1 MNDPRFRLIF
11 KGLKQSAQLRKLVAF
26 FQKELGTSADEIRS
40 MLTNPPRVVW
50 EVSTRNRA
58 ELIQNALQDLGCQI
72 YLEPV
77 IADLSYP
84 FVISV
89 KHQEVLNRE
98 LSKILRC
105 RCNLCVFLVEVTTG
119 ASQSILPSMMG
130 PFQEELAGLFRLS
143 DTVVG
148 IDDSRIIILGFSTGK
163 EGSGTLQNKI
173 DRALKELLGEDV
185 LISMGFSLFPGE
197 ARSLPR
203 LIYLAEVNRKKG
215 KEGQSRDTEMAFSPQ
230 APTVS
235 ISASRQE
242 RLNPLQLCFT
252 QARGKVFKRL
262 LDMDPQTLW
271 LGLSQVP
278 RAEQKKFLARLPFD
292 SPLIPVLERTINAQP
307 ESVLDKAAEQH
318 FEALVHQMELEEGLE
333 KRNEIQQEVLS
344 GLNRLEAL
352 PTLPSVAA
360 HVFEIASAPN
370 SSASDLTKV
379 IVNDPSLTS
388 KILKV
393 VNSAFYGFPQK
404 IGTVKHAVVVLGM
417 NEIMDVA
424 FGVAAAKAFEVT
436 PIEGLFDPK
445 AVWHHSMCTALIA
458 QNLCQRIPKYEKQK
472 LGGFTAG
479 LLHDF
484 GKIFLAQNFHEIYTD
499 IHIQGAKQ
507 GLPLFELEEE
517 RLGLNHALIGELL
530 ASNWNLPEYLVQ
542 AIAFH
547 HQPFSASS
555 HAELAALIGLA
566 DYLYYE
572 ATMSEE
578 QREESSV
585 LSPQLT
591 SGHWSVLT
599 RLFPELDT
607 KQIDKMKDDCLA
619 IMTESNDVI
628 DIID

>member
-1 MNDPRFRLIF
+1 
-11 KGLKQSAQLRKLVAF
+11 
-26 FQKELGTSADEIRS
+26 

-50 EVSTRNRA
+50 EISTRNRA

-72 YLEPV
+72 YVEPV

-84 FVISV
+84 FAISV
-89 KHQEVLNRE
+89 KHQEAMNRE

-105 RCNLCVFLVEVTTG
+105 RCNLCVFLVEVAAG

-130 PFQEELAGLFRLS
+130 PFQEELAGHFRLS

-148 IDDSRIIILGFSTGK
+148 IDDSRIIVLGFSTGK
-163 EGSGTLQNKI
+163 EGSRTLQNKI
-173 DRALKELLGEDV
+173 NRVLKELLGEDI

-203 LIYLAEVNRKKG
+203 LVYLAEVNRKKG
-215 KEGQSRDTEMAFSPQ
+215 KEGQSRDTEMTFSPQ
-230 APTVS
+230 APTAS
-235 ISASRQE
+235 ISPSYQASF
-242 RLNPLQLCFT
+242 NPLQLCFT

-262 LDMDPQTLW
+262 LDIDPQTLW

-278 RAEQKKFLARLPFD
+278 QAEQKKFLARLPFD
-292 SPLIPVLERTINAQP
+292 SPLIPVLEERISAQP
-307 ESVLDKAAEQH
+307 EPVFDKAAEQH

-333 KRNEIQQEVLS
+333 KRKEIKEEVLS

-379 IVNDPSLTS
+379 IMNDPSLTS

-393 VNSAFYGFPQK
+393 VNSAFYGFSQK
-404 IGTVKHAVVVLGM
+404 IGTVKHAVVVLGL
-417 NEIMDVA
+417 NEIMDLA

-436 PIEGLFDPK
+436 PLEGLFDPN
-445 AVWHHSMCTALIA
+445 AVWHHSVCTGLIA
-458 QNLCQRIPKYEKQK
+458 QNLCQRVPKYEREK

-484 GKIFLAQNFHEIYTD
+484 GKIFLAQTFHEIYRD

-507 GLPLFELEEE
+507 GVPLFELEEE
-517 RLGLNHALIGELL
+517 RLGLNHALIGRLL
-530 ASNWNLPEYLVQ
+530 ASNWNLPEYLVE

-555 HAELAALIGLA
+555 HAGLAALIGLA

-578 QREESSV
+578 QRQENSV

-591 SGHWSVLT
+591 SGHWNVLT
-599 RLFPELDT
+599 QLFTDLGTE
-607 KQIDKMKDDCLA
+607 QMEKMKKDCLA
-619 IMTESNDVI
+619 IVAESKDVF

>member
-1 MNDPRFRLIF
+1 MNDSRFRLIF
-11 KGLKQSAQLRKLVAF
+11 EGLEQSAQVKKLVAF
-26 FQKELGTSADEIRS
+26 FRKELGMSGDRIRS

-58 ELIQNALQDLGCQI
+58 ELIQTALQDLGCHI

-77 IADLSYP
+77 IADSSYP

-89 KHQEVLNRE
+89 KHQEVMNRE

-105 RCNLCVFLVEVTTG
+105 RCNLSVFLVQVTTSE
-119 ASQSILPSMMG
+119 SQSILPSMMG
-130 PFQEELAGLFRLS
+130 PFEKELAEHFRLS

-148 IDDSRIIILGFSTGK
+148 IDDSRIIILGFSTGR
-163 EGSGTLQNKI
+163 EGSETLQNKI
-173 DRALKELLGEDV
+173 NRVLKELLGQDV
-185 LISMGFSLFPGE
+185 LITVGFSLFPGE
-197 ARSLPR
+197 ARSLPG

-215 KEGQSRDTEMAFSPQ
+215 DDGESRDTEIAFSPQ
-230 APTVS
+230 PSTAFVS
-235 ISASRQE
+235 ARDE
-242 RLNPLQLCFT
+242 ARLNPLQLCFT
-252 QARGKVFKRL
+252 QARGKVLKRL

-278 RAEQKKFLARLPFD
+278 QAEQKKFLARLPFD
-292 SPLIPVLERTINAQP
+292 SPLIPVLEKTITTQP
-307 ESVLDKAAEQH
+307 ESLFDKTAEQH
-318 FEALVHQMELEEGLE
+318 FEALVHQMQLEEGLE
-333 KRNEIQQEVLS
+333 RRKEIQEEVLS
-344 GLNRLEAL
+344 RLNRLETL

-360 HVFEIASAPN
+360 HVFQIASNPN

-379 IVNDPSLTS
+379 IMNDPSLTS

-404 IGTVKHAVVVLGM
+404 IGTVNQAVVVLGT
-417 NEIMDVA
+417 NEIMDLA
-424 FGVAAAKAFEVT
+424 FGVAAAKAFDVT
-436 PIEGLFDPK
+436 PVEGLFDPK
-445 AVWHHSMCTALIA
+445 AVWHHSICTGLIA
-458 QNLCQRIPKYEKQK
+458 QNLCQRVPEYEKQK

-484 GKIFLAQNFHEIYTD
+484 GKIFLAQGFHELYTH
-499 IHIQGAKQ
+499 IHVESRKHE
-507 GLPLFELEEE
+507 LPLFELEEE
-517 RLGLNHALIGELL
+517 RFGLNHALIGKLL

-555 HAELAALIGLA
+555 HSQLAAIIGLA

-572 ATMSEE
+572 ATISEG
-578 QREESSV
+578 QRGETSA
-585 LSPQLT
+585 LFPQLT

-599 RLFPELDT
+599 QLFTDLDT
-607 KQIDKMKDDCLA
+607 EQMEKMKDDALTVF
-619 IMTESNDVI
+619 TESD
-628 DIID
+628 DLFEIID